1 MNGFSKEWDKRYK
14 ENTHMSIWPWSDLV
28 SFVMSNLPQKE
39 NFNVLE
45 LGCGAGANIPFF
57 KSIGANYY
65 AIEGSASIVENR
77 HNKYPQFKDNII
89 VGDFTKDIP
98 NIEFDLIVDRA
109 SLTCNNEKA
118 ISKCLD
124 HCNKQLA
131 IGGKFVGIDWYSV
144 KSSDYK
150 EGKGT
155 QVEDIWTRTNFTDG
169 AFANTGRVHFSDKE
183 HLVCLFKKFKML
195 EMYHKSLIKEL
206 PSDDWELATWN
217 FLAEKI

>member
-65 AIEGSASIVENR
+65 AIEGSASIVENL

-89 VGDFTKDIP
+89 VGDFTKDIQ
-98 NIEFDLIVDRA
+98 I
-109 SLTCNNEKA
+109 SSTC
-118 ISKCLD
+118 
-124 HCNKQLA
+124 
-131 IGGKFVGIDWYSV
+131 VP
-144 KSSDYK
+144 
-150 EGKGT
+150 
-155 QVEDIWTRTNFTDG
+155 
-169 AFANTGRVHFSDKE
+169 
-183 HLVCLFKKFKML
+183 
-195 EMYHKSLIKEL
+195 L
-206 PSDDWELATWN
+206 PSL
-217 FLAEKI
+217 